1 MTSDFRAL
9 CAVPARRFHPV
20 STRLAALL
28 GAALLALTGL
38 STAAAAQAVPAGYAP
53 RAVVIR
59 NDMGGDVGARANK
72 IAAMRAAG
80 QSVEIRGSAC
90 YSACTMYLALPG
102 TCVNRRTQF
111 GFHRPSYYGIALA
124 PDQFEFWSQVI
135 AAHYPPAIRSWYL
148 REARYAVS
156 PEILPGAELIRL
168 GVPECP

>member
-1 MTSDFRAL
+1 MTRDFCAA
-9 CAVPARRFHPV
+9 CAVLARRIHPV
-20 STRLAALL
+20 SARLAALL
-28 GAALLALTGL
+28 GAALFAFAGL
-38 STAAAAQAVPAGYAP
+38 VAPAGAQAVPAGYAP

-80 QSVEIRGSAC
+80 QSVELRGSAC

-102 TCVNRRTQF
+102 TCINRRTQF
-111 GFHRPSYYGIALA
+111 GFHRPSYNGIALA

-148 REARYAVS
+148 REARYAVR
-156 PEILPGAELIRL
+156 PVVLPGAELIRL